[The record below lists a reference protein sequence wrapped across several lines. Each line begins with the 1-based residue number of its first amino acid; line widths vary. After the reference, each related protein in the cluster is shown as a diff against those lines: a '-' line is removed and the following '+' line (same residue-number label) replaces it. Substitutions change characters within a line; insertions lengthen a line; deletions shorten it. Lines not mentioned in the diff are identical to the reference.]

1 LKIELIFEGH
11 DVERSGTRSPELAG
25 AIVEHLMRRHS
36 TATVLFHHAVAERL
50 GIGPTDHK
58 CLDLLRERGAMTGSE
73 LAAAT
78 GLTSGAVTV
87 AVARLERAGYLH
99 REPDPHDRRKQVL
112 SPAPERTAEIHAALA
127 PIRRDVAALLGQF
140 DEHQL
145 GAIATFL
152 EGTAALLYRNSALLR
167 VEPAHTPVRGEAVPL
182 TRPRVRSR
190 G

>member
-1 LKIELIFEGH
+1 
-11 DVERSGTRSPELAG
+11 VERSGTHSRELAEG
-25 AIVEHLMRRHS
+25 IVERLMRRHS

-73 LAAAT
+73 LAAVT

-87 AVARLERAGYLH
+87 AVARLERAGYLR

-112 SPAPERTAEIHAALA
+112 SPAPERTPEIHAALA

-140 DEHQL
+140 DERQL

-152 EGTAALLYRNSALLR
+152 EATTTLLHRNSALLR
-167 VEPAHTPVRGEAVPL
+167 VEPAHAPVRPEAAPPG
-182 TRPRVRSR
+182 RPRARPR